1 MVIDLP
7 DALSFFESPM
17 ALCFSC
23 VPRQGF
29 RLLRT
34 IVYRQLL
41 PVGLALLTFTSVLWL
56 HITATTAT
64 TPPVPTSTEHIGDPK
79 PVAPVEAKPLLEL
92 DQRRQRFIE
101 ADRLYLAGDRQA
113 ATAIYRSVKPEF
125 STTDDSSVPAPFT
138 NPEQLSPGGRVFWR
152 EVQEGLARNLESRA
166 TVGSR
171 LLVEREPGFIPGYI
185 RRAEVLQ
192 KYGTKEE
199 ALDVLERGV
208 ALYPNEPD
216 LTKAKVALL
225 AEMEKWLEASI
236 AARQFSTLNPDH
248 PDALALAQQAEQ
260 NFRRFQGAL
269 QEQITG
275 NTIAGILTGAF
286 SYALTGSI
294 FGPLNALQTLTF
306 VLQGESSMGESIANE
321 FRQQLE
327 MVEDPEVTSYL
338 DGIGQKLARL
348 SGRNEF
354 DYRFYIVNDPDLNA
368 FALPGGK
375 IFINAGAILKTNSE
389 AELAGLLGHEI
400 SHAVLSH
407 SFQIITQATLLGN
420 LAQLFPLGNTLANL
434 ALLDYSRDMERQSD
448 ILGTRVLVS
457 GNYAA
462 DGLRNL
468 MVTMAKENPNAPI
481 SWLSTH
487 PVSSDRVAYLEEL
500 IQRSSYNR
508 FAFEGVE
515 RHSQIQARVKE
526 LLPEKIQDNRS

>member
-1 MVIDLP
+1 M
-7 DALSFFESPM
+7 LSPPM
-17 ALCFSC
+17 ALHFSRDL
-23 VPRQGF
+23 RQGF
-29 RLLRT
+29 RRLQT
-34 IVYRQLL
+34 IVYRYLL
-41 PVGLALLTFTSVLWL
+41 PIGLAMLTCSSIFWM
-56 HITATTAT
+56 HIASTTAA
-64 TPPVPTSTEHIGDPK
+64 TPPAPDPKENVRDPK
-79 PVAPVEAKPLLEL
+79 PVVSPTVIPLSEL
-92 DQRRQRFIE
+92 DLRRQKFIE

-113 ATAIYRSVKPEF
+113 ATAIYRAVKPEF
-125 STTDDSSVPAPFT
+125 STPTDTTIPEPFSD
-138 NPEQLSPGGRVFWR
+138 PEKLSPGGRVFWR
-152 EVQEGLARNLESRA
+152 EVQAGLEKNLQTRA

-171 LLVEREPGFIPGYI
+171 LLVEREPGFVPGYI
-185 RRAEVLQ
+185 RRAEVLR
-192 KYGTKEE
+192 KYGTKQE

-225 AEMEKWLEASI
+225 VDMEKWLEASI
-236 AARQFSTLNPDH
+236 SARQFAMLNPNH
-248 PDALALAQQAEQ
+248 PDAPALAQQADQ
-260 NFRRFQGAL
+260 NFGRFQGAL

-286 SYALTGSI
+286 SYAITGSI

-321 FRQQLE
+321 FRQQLT
-327 MVEDPEVTSYL
+327 MVEDPEITSYL

-354 DYRFYIVNDPDLNA
+354 EYRFYVVNDPDLNA

-375 IFINAGAILKTNSE
+375 VFVNSGAIAKTNSE
-389 AELAGLLGHEI
+389 AELAGLLGHEL

-407 SFQIITQATLLGN
+407 TFQIITQATLLGN

-434 ALLDYSRDMERQSD
+434 ALLSYSREMEQQAD
-448 ILGTRVLVS
+448 ILGTRILTS

-468 MVTMAKENPNAPI
+468 MVTLAKENPSAPI
-481 SWLSTH
+481 SWLSSH
-487 PVSSDRVAYLEEL
+487 PVTTDRVAYLEEL
-500 IQRSSYNR
+500 IQRSGYNR

-515 RHSQIQARVKE
+515 RHSQIQARVNE
-526 LLPEKIQDNRS
+526 LLPEKIEDKRSEDRRS